1 MAEVLNPQKS
11 AATTFDFWDN
21 IYFIQFVVS
30 IRDNYLGINDILG
43 LVYTLLFRFLSLEVM
58 IFIMSYFLFI
68 M

>member
-1 MAEVLNPQKS
+1 MGEVLNPQKS
-11 AATTFDFWDN
+11 SATIFNFWDN

-43 LVYTLLFRFLSLEVM
+43 LVYTLLYRFLSLEVM
-58 IFIMSYFLFI
+58 IFIVSYFLFI